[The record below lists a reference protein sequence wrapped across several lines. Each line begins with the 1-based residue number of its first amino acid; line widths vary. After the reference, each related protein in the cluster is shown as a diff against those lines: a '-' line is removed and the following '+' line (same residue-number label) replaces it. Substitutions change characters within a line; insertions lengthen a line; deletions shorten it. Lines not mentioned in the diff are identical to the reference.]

1 MMLNCIGK
9 YWLLVIGEMMLKAVI
24 LDIDGVILLGKT
36 QISGAADAIGKLRKM
51 SMKVFF
57 LSNNASRSR
66 KSLAQKLTDAGVPA
80 CEGECYPASY
90 GVANYLAE
98 KYPGLSVYSIS
109 TGGME
114 KELERAGL
122 KISKDEKADIVA
134 VGFDT
139 HITYGKLATAFRALM
154 NGAIF
159 VASNEDKTFPVEDGL
174 KPGTGAIVGALRFST
189 DKKPIV
195 VGKPNTYMLKMIMRE
210 HGLKKD
216 EVVMVGDRFDMD
228 IAMAKKAGIK
238 SVLVLSGV
246 ANREDVKKNGK
257 LKPDL
262 VLKCLADLPAK
273 ISELQE

>member
-1 MMLNCIGK
+1 
-9 YWLLVIGEMMLKAVI
+9 MLKAVI

-51 SMKVFF
+51 GLEVFF

-66 KSLAQKLTDAGVPA
+66 ESLAQKLTDAGVPA
-80 CEGECYPASY
+80 GEGECYPETY

-114 KELERAGL
+114 EELERAGL
-122 KISKDEKADIVA
+122 KISKDEKAGIVA

-139 HITYGKLATAFRALM
+139 NITYGKIATAFRALM

-174 KPGTGAIVGALRFST
+174 KPGAGAIVGALRFST

-210 HGLKKD
+210 HGLKKG

-228 IAMAKKAGIK
+228 MAMARKARIK

-246 ANREDVKKNGK
+246 ANMEDVKKNGK

-273 ISELQE
+273 ISGLQE